1 MTDRVSRELLA
12 CDAATPLASSSSAS
26 ITERASTGCAERA
39 TYDGTVPRLAVISA
53 HTSPLERPSTG
64 DAGGMNVYLA
74 SVLPEIAR
82 LGWQVTVYT
91 RGEGVRMLAPGV
103 EVVGVPVAA
112 GDKYALARA
121 AGEFAEAAR
130 GCDLVHSHYFVSG
143 LAGALLGVP
152 HVHSMHS
159 ISLAKNARLAAGDV
173 AEPPERIEA
182 ERWVLDSA
190 DAVVVAGAS
199 ERATIER
206 GYGVP
211 ASRIAVVPPGVD
223 PLFTPGGGGR
233 SGVVLVARVQPLK
246 GQLLAVQALGMLPD
260 PPVLTIVGG
269 AAPGR
274 EAYLDEVRAAAAGL
288 PVVFTGSVDRDE
300 TARLLRGAEIAL
312 MPSAVETFGLVALE
326 AAASGTPVLARRTD
340 GLTDAVADG
349 RSGLLVDSADP
360 AVWADALGALLADA
374 PLRARL
380 GAGGVAWAAE
390 HSWPAAAAGLDA
402 LYRGLVD

>member
-1 MTDRVSRELLA
+1 M
-12 CDAATPLASSSSAS
+12 
-26 ITERASTGCAERA
+26 
-39 TYDGTVPRLAVISA
+39 PRLAVISA

-82 LGWQVTVYT
+82 LGWQVSVYT

-103 EVVGVPVAA
+103 EVIGVPVAA

-121 AGEFAEAAR
+121 AGEFADAAR

-143 LAGALLGVP
+143 MAGALLGAP

-159 ISLAKNARLAAGDV
+159 ISLAKNARLAPGDV
-173 AEPPERIEA
+173 AEPAERIEA

-190 DAVVVAGAS
+190 DAVVVAGVS
-199 ERATIER
+199 ERSTIER

-211 ASRIAVVPPGVD
+211 AERIHVVPPGVD
-223 PLFTPGGGGR
+223 PRFVAGSGPR
-233 SGVVLVARVQPLK
+233 AGVVLVGRVQPLK
-246 GQLLAVQALGMLPD
+246 GQLLAVQALRMLAQNMSGQGMPAERVSAD
-260 PPVLTIVGG
+260 VPTLTIAGG

-274 EAYLDEVRAAAAGL
+274 ESYLDEVRAAAIGL
-288 PVVFTGSVDRDE
+288 PVEFTGPVDRDE
-300 TARLLRGAEIAL
+300 AARLLRSAAVAL

-340 GLTDAVADG
+340 GLTDAVAEG
-349 RSGLLVDSADP
+349 RSGLLVDSAEP
-360 AVWADALGALLADA
+360 ADWAAALGALIADA
-374 PLRARL
+374 PLRERL
-380 GAGGVAWAAE
+380 GAGGIAWAGE
-390 HSWPAAAAGLDA
+390 HSWSRAASDLDT
-402 LYRGLVD
+402 LYRRLLG

>member
-1 MTDRVSRELLA
+1 MDR
-12 CDAATPLASSSSAS
+12 
-26 ITERASTGCAERA
+26 
-39 TYDGTVPRLAVISA
+39 VPRLAVISA

-74 SVLPEIAR
+74 SVLPEIAA

-91 RGEGVRMLAPGV
+91 RGEGSRMLAPGV
-103 EVVGVPVAA
+103 EVVGVPVEA

-121 AGEFAEAAR
+121 AGAFAEAAR

-159 ISLAKNARLAAGDV
+159 ISLAKNARLAPGDA

-182 ERWVLDSA
+182 ERWVLASA

-199 ERATIER
+199 ERSTIET
-206 GYGVP
+206 GYAVP
-211 ASRIAVVPPGVD
+211 ADRIVVVPPGVD
-223 PLFTPGGGGR
+223 PRFVPGTGPR
-233 SGVVLVARVQPLK
+233 SGVVLVGRVQPLK
-246 GQLLAVQALGMLPD
+246 GQLLAVRALGLLAG
-260 PPVLTIVGG
+260 PPALTIVGG

-274 EAYLDEVRAAAAGL
+274 ESYLGEVRAAARGL
-288 PVVFTGSVDRDE
+288 PVRFTGPIDRDE
-300 TARLLRGAEIAL
+300 TARLLRGAAVAL

-340 GLTDAVADG
+340 GLTDAVAEG
-349 RSGLLVDSADP
+349 RSGLLVDSAEP
-360 AVWADALGALLADA
+360 AEWAAALDALLADA
-374 PLRARL
+374 ELRARL
-380 GAGGVAWAAE
+380 GAGGIAWAAE
-390 HSWPAAAAGLDA
+390 HTWTAAAASLDA
-402 LYRGLVD
+402 LYRRLLG